1 MVLSPRVTAP
11 MVVVA
16 PTPVVAAPA
25 NDDNDEAVEPDDGG
39 TDLADVFVQLQAK
52 DAQKRSDHLAIRGQV
67 SDQTGQLL
75 AGVTVIVTSPNL
87 EGTQTAIS
95 DESGKYNVAN
105 LPAGDYTVTFYYAD
119 FTDIRD
125 GIASREIEP
134 TMLDEKIDTTPV
146 VHEYYFSG
154 NAPTID
160 SDSTS
165 QGITID
171 YDYEYN
177 IPIPGRTFEAALG
190 AAAGSQEDS
199 DGVSF
204 TGVTSIENIYVIE

>member
-52 DAQKRSDHLAIRGQV
+52 DAQKRNDHLAIRGQV

-146 VHEYYFSG
+146 WHEYPRYDY
-154 NAPTID
+154 TID
-160 SDSTS
+160 QESTT

-199 DGVSF
+199 YGVSF
-204 TGVTSIENIYVIE
+204 SGVTSVENTYVIE